1 MDRFDFVIRNGQIV
15 DPATDL
21 KEVLDVGVKDGR
33 IVAIE
38 PSLPDSADCVY
49 DASGNFVC
57 PGLIDFHTHV
67 YWGDAW
73 GINPDELGPRTG
85 VTTFVDFG
93 TAGPGNFEGF
103 LKHVICRSKVRIFA
117 FLHIAYT
124 GLSGAIFEPRW
135 LRIVGELED
144 LRRALIG
151 PVIEKAER
159 YPEFIR
165 GIKVRVSVE
174 ATGSNGVQA
183 LLLAKRTSEALGL
196 PLAVH
201 IGEPPPTCKEILP
214 HLSKG
219 DILTHSFRGPPNSL
233 LDRRGRIIPEALE
246 ARERGVIFDVGHGQ
260 SSFSFQVAAQLI
272 EHEFLPDII
281 SSDVHA
287 YNINGPVYNLPTTM
301 SKFLAIG
308 LDTDYIIRA
317 TTYMPAKAIGLENE
331 IGSLQVGHEA
341 DITVV
346 KLEEGNFTFHDVY
359 GEKLRSRRRFA
370 PVMTF
375 KAGQLLWVNKHLLKN
390 KAFGGDTW
398 ER

>member
-1 MDRFDFVIRNGQIV
+1 MDRFDIVIRNGLVV
-15 DPATDL
+15 DPATGL

-38 PSLPDSADCVY
+38 PSLSDSADCVY
-49 DASGNFVC
+49 DVSGCFVC

-67 YWGDAW
+67 YWGGAW

-85 VTTFVDFG
+85 VVTFVDFG

-151 PVIEKAER
+151 PVMEMAER

-183 LLLAKRTSEALGL
+183 LFLAKRTSEALGL

-201 IGEPPPTCKEILP
+201 IGEPPPTSKEILP
-214 HLSKG
+214 HLSRG
-219 DILTHSFRGPPNSL
+219 DILTHAFRGLPNSL
-233 LDRRGRIIPEALE
+233 LDRRGRPIPEAIE

-260 SSFSFQVAAQLI
+260 SSFSFRAAAQLI
-272 EHEFLPDII
+272 EHGFLPDII

-287 YNINGPVYNLPTTM
+287 YNISGPVYDLPTTM
-301 SKFLAIG
+301 SKFLALG
-308 LDTDYIIRA
+308 VDTDYIIRA

-331 IGSLQVGHEA
+331 IGSLQVGREA

-346 KLEEGNFTFHDVY
+346 KLEEGNFTFYDGH
-359 GEKLRSRRRFA
+359 GEKLHSRRRFV

-390 KAFGGDTW
+390 KAFGGNTW
-398 ER
+398 E